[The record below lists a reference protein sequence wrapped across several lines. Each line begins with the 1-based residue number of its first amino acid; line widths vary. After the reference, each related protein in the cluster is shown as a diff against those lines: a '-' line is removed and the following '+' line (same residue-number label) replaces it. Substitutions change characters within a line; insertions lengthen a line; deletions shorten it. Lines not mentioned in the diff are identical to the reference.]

1 MSAEFSLIQRYF
13 TRPTPEAI
21 LGPGDDCAL
30 LAPTPGMQLAVTTDM
45 LVSGTH
51 FYPDADP
58 EKLGWK
64 AVAVNLSDLAAMGAK
79 PRWITLA
86 GSLPQADEAW
96 LEAFA
101 KGLFACAARFGVQ
114 LVGGDTTQGPL
125 NLCLTALGEVAPGR
139 ALRRD
144 GAAAG
149 DDIWISG
156 RPGLAGLG
164 LAHLQGRVVLPELWQ
179 RLCLGVLHK
188 PQPRVDLG
196 LALAGLASAAIDVS
210 DGLLADLGHILERSG
225 LQAEIQ
231 WTQLPHLPQGVEFPI
246 ALECQLAGGDD
257 YELCFTAPP
266 DKRLEIAAIAT
277 ALELPLWRIGSTL
290 LAAEGEVGQAKV
302 LDANGALID
311 IGKRGFEHFNTGVTA

>member
-1 MSAEFSLIQRYF
+1 MSAEFSLIQRHF
-13 TRPTPEAI
+13 TRPTPDAI

-64 AVAVNLSDLAAMGAK
+64 TVAVNLSDLAAMGAK

-86 GSLPQADEAW
+86 GSLPHADEAW

-139 ALRRD
+139 ALHRD

-149 DDIWISG
+149 DDIWVSG

-164 LAHLQGRVVLPELWQ
+164 LAHLQGRVVLPERWQ

-196 LALAGLASAAIDVS
+196 LALAGLVSAAIDVS

-231 WTQLPHLPQGVEFPI
+231 WTQLPHLPQGVDFPI

-257 YELCFTAPP
+257 YELCFTAHP

-311 IGKRGFEHFNTGVTA
+311 IGKRGFEHFTTGAGA